1 MKSKQTGAGLQL
13 QSHGKSIAGPRS
25 GMTVLELL
33 VVVGI
38 VAVLLSLVMPAIQR
52 TRESARR
59 VQCTA
64 NLRELGL
71 ALHNAH
77 DLNMQ
82 LPAGWSEVRGTST
95 AWGWASEILP
105 QLDQSALFENLQ
117 RQTTIDA
124 QANDIIRSAS
134 LPVMICPSDLIPK
147 TFTLYAGQEH
157 DDDDVASIDGLTET
171 PLVELPSSNY
181 VGVFGDS
188 DPDDVD
194 GQTGSG
200 TFVARRALG
209 WKDLTQGLSHVMIVS
224 ERTARKLPSTWL
236 GVRLDG
242 EDAQARLT
250 GFAGLGPNR
259 QEADE
264 CELDSRHDQ
273 LINVLFADGHVQP
286 VSDDVDQFVY
296 RKMARRNP

>member
-1 MKSKQTGAGLQL
+1 
-13 QSHGKSIAGPRS
+13 
-25 GMTVLELL
+25 MTVLELL

-77 DLNMQ
+77 DLNMR

-117 RQTTIDA
+117 RQAAIDA
-124 QANDIIRSAS
+124 QANDVIRSAG

-147 TFTLYAGQEH
+147 TFTLYAAQ
-157 DDDDVASIDGLTET
+157 
-171 PLVELPSSNY
+171 NMMM
-181 VGVFGDS
+181 
-188 DPDDVD
+188 
-194 GQTGSG
+194 
-200 TFVARRALG
+200 
-209 WKDLTQGLSHVMIVS
+209 MISPV
-224 ERTARKLPSTWL
+224 
-236 GVRLDG
+236 
-242 EDAQARLT
+242 LT
-250 GFAGLGPNR
+250 GKLSGRWSSCHHRTMSESLVILIPMMLMDKPAAEHFSLAELSAG
-259 QEADE
+259 
-264 CELDSRHDQ
+264 
-273 LINVLFADGHVQP
+273 
-286 VSDDVDQFVY
+286 
-296 RKMARRNP
+296 KT